1 MSMSLGLVLVGVL
14 TGCGLFGRGGSAQVP
29 ESPTWRE
36 DAVAAIRETPGVTAA
51 EVTVN
56 DVDDGGGSTGPVV
69 YGKFTVAGNAQA
81 VVDDALLRL
90 SEVLGPESKGVG
102 LNLSVTSPEGT
113 GQTLGAFGYG
123 GARHGAALWEQT
135 H

>member
-1 MSMSLGLVLVGVL
+1 MRRAATIAPAALIVLV
-14 TGCGLFGRGGSAQVP
+14 A
-29 ESPTWRE
+29 
-36 DAVAAIRETPGVTAA
+36 AVGMAALPATAIAGEKQKINPVARSEKPG
-51 EVTVN
+51 
-56 DVDDGGGSTGPVV
+56 
-69 YGKFTVAGNAQA
+69 A